1 MTNFFLI
8 LLCLLFISSYS
19 KAELYSEHYGEIK
32 VSSTIFL
39 MDIEGDNRK
48 NFLNSTKVE
57 YNYLFEI
64 DNLTG
69 KLKINVKE
77 SYPESRQNLDFNEAY
92 LDYSLE
98 NSNILIGNN
107 IVFWGKNEFF
117 NPVDIVNSKDFSLGL
132 ASGEKIG
139 QTMFNIKRYL
149 SSSELDFYILPSIAN
164 IYPKSQVR
172 SQQTL
177 NIKSENTY
185 SEGAK
190 KENLGIGIRWSGY
203 IDEYD
208 YGLTFYKGNTKDPAL
223 NISSNQLVPNYSEIT
238 QIGIE
243 LQATQ
248 GDFLHKGEFINRS
261 NQYNLDGNIDD
272 YYGFIVG
279 TEHTLYGLFEKN
291 WDLSNIIEYSYDS
304 RGSKSHHSNQNDL
317 FYGARLVLN
326 DIDDTQYFISLQND
340 LDKGTRA
347 ITFSYESRFFSH
359 FKGGIDLYVPLNLE
373 KDYHQS
379 SFKDE
384 NNIKIF
390 SSYAF

>member
-1 MTNFFLI
+1 MRNFFLI

-19 KAELYSEHYGEIK
+19 KAELYYEHYGEIG
-32 VSSTIFL
+32 VSSTIFF

-57 YNYLFEI
+57 YNYFFEK

-149 SSSELDFYILPSIAN
+149 SSSELNFYILPSIAN

-190 KENLGIGIRWSGY
+190 KENLGIGLRWSGY

-261 NQYNLDGNIDD
+261 NQYNLDGNIND

-373 KDYHQS
+373 KDYYL
-379 SFKDE
+379 D
-384 NNIKIF
+384 
-390 SSYAF
+390 

>member
-19 KAELYSEHYGEIK
+19 KAELYSEHYGEIEL
-32 VSSTIFL
+32 SSTIFL

-57 YNYLFEI
+57 YNYFFEI

-177 NIKSENTY
+177 NIKSENIY

-190 KENLGIGIRWSGY
+190 KENLGIGLRWSGY

>member
-8 LLCLLFISSYS
+8 LLNLLLICSYS
-19 KAELYSEHYGEIK
+19 KAEFYSEHYGEIE

-39 MDIEGDNRK
+39 EDIEGDNRK

-57 YNYLFEI
+57 YNYFFEK

-69 KLKINVKE
+69 KLKMNIKD
-77 SYPESRQNLDFNEAY
+77 SYPGSAQNLDFNEAY
-92 LDYSLE
+92 LDYAFE
-98 NSNILIGNN
+98 NTNILAGNN
-107 IVFWGKNEFF
+107 IVFWGKNEFY
-117 NPVDIVNSKDFSLGL
+117 NPVDIINSKDYSLGL
-132 ASGEKIG
+132 ASGKKIG
-139 QTMFNIKRYL
+139 QTMFNIKRYF
-149 SSSELDFYILPSIAN
+149 SSSELDFYILPSNTN

-177 NIKSENTY
+177 NIKSKNNY
-185 SEGAK
+185 SKGAK
-190 KENLGIGIRWSGY
+190 KENLGIGLRWSGY

-223 NISSNQLVPNYSEIT
+223 IVSSNQLVPNYSEIT

-291 WDLSNIIEYSYDS
+291 WDLSNIIEYTYDS

-317 FYGARLVLN
+317 FYGARLILN

-340 LDKGTRA
+340 IDKNTRA
-347 ITFSYESRFFSH
+347 MTFNYESRFFSQ
-359 FKGGIDLYVPLNLE
+359 FKGGIDMYVPINLE
-373 KDYHQS
+373 DDYHQS

-384 NNIKIF
+384 VNFKIYT
-390 SSYAF
+390 SYAF

>member
-19 KAELYSEHYGEIK
+19 KAELYSEHYGEIE

-57 YNYLFEI
+57 YNYFFEK

-69 KLKINVKE
+69 KLKINIKE

-132 ASGEKIG
+132 ASGEKKG

-190 KENLGIGIRWSGY
+190 KENLGIGLRWSGY

-223 NISSNQLVPNYSEIT
+223 KISSNQLVPNYSEIT

-304 RGSKSHHSNQNDL
+304 RESKSHHSNQNDL